1 MAHPRALIALVL
13 LAGGVPAGARTI
25 VVRPPESIQGAVD
38 RAAPG
43 DTAVHIPRLELR
55 LRVTNLEALPE
66 RLAEALD
73 EALERAQVFF
83 VGAPHSA
90 YRKTSFRGK
99 PVIDIWHA
107 TSEGI
112 SVL

>member
-1 MAHPRALIALVL
+1 LKKSLAVEAREVL
-13 LAGGVPAGARTI
+13 CCDPFIDEPWIT
-25 VVRPPESIQGAVD
+25 P
-38 RAAPG
+38 
-43 DTAVHIPRLELR
+43 
-55 LRVTNLEALPE
+55 
-66 RLAEALD
+66 LD